1 MSIDSSFYLYK
12 VTDEELDAILGLSD
26 SAIDD
31 YIELLI
37 EKFFST
43 TETETQNKLRQAYK
57 SSFVLEKVIR
67 NSPIISNNFT
77 AIYTKSGLIR
87 EVVNDLYSIG
97 SEKLALN

>member
-12 VTDEELDAILGLSD
+12 VTDEELDAILELSD
-26 SAIDD
+26 SAIND
-31 YIELLI
+31 YIDLLI
-37 EKFFST
+37 EKFFNA
-43 TETETQNKLRQAYK
+43 TETDSQKNLKQAYK

-77 AIYTKSGLIR
+77 AIYTKNGLIR